1 MIVTVLLFLLVL
13 GVLVLVHEAGHAVV
27 ARLIGCR
34 VEEFGFGFPPR
45 LFSRRVGETVYS
57 FNLIPL
63 GGFVRIT
70 GEDGGEADDPRSF
83 ARKSR
88 PARIGVLVAG
98 VVMNLALAVVLF
110 AIIAG
115 MGTTVPVQGSTEG
128 LPLSQPRVE
137 IVEIKDSPI
146 LTSAGIEI
154 GDEIVVIQGNPIPSA
169 GEAAQRIRSFG
180 GTALS
185 VTVRRGETM
194 HDLTLNFPTPHIPG
208 EPVGISLID
217 LATYRVSWWQAP
229 IEGVRSTVR
238 TVAVTGRALG
248 TLARDLVMART
259 VPEDVAG
266 PIGIATLVGTV
277 SRHGILPLMELTAV
291 LSVNLALMNILPIP
305 ALDGGRVLFVL
316 FEMLGL
322 RSFRGRPER
331 FAHAVGFTVLMLLMV
346 LITIRDLQRLIL

>member
-1 MIVTVLLFLLVL
+1 MILTVLLFLLVL
-13 GVLVLVHEAGHAVV
+13 GVLVLAHEAGHAIV

-45 LFSRRVGETVYS
+45 LFSWRVGETLYS
-57 FNLIPL
+57 FNLVPL

-70 GEDGGEADDPRSF
+70 GEDGTDADDARSF
-83 ARKSR
+83 ARKAR
-88 PARIGVLVAG
+88 PARIAVLVAG
-98 VVMNLALAVVLF
+98 VVMNLVLAVVLF
-110 AIIAG
+110 GIIAG
-115 MGTTVPVQGSTEG
+115 TGTTVPVQGHTKG

-137 IVEIKDSPI
+137 IVDMKDSPI
-146 LTSAGIEI
+146 LQTAGIQL
-154 GDEIVVIQGNPIPSA
+154 GDEIIAIHGEPIASA
-169 GEAAQRIRSFG
+169 AEAAQQIRSFDD
-180 GTALS
+180 TLLS
-185 VTVRRGETM
+185 LTIRRGDTVQ
-194 HDLTLNFPTPHIPG
+194 DLTLTFPTPHTPG
-208 EPVGISLID
+208 EPVGLSLID

-316 FEMLGL
+316 LEMIGL

-331 FAHAVGFTVLMLLMV
+331 FAHAVGFTVLMLLMA
-346 LITIRDLQRLIL
+346 LITIRDLQRLIP